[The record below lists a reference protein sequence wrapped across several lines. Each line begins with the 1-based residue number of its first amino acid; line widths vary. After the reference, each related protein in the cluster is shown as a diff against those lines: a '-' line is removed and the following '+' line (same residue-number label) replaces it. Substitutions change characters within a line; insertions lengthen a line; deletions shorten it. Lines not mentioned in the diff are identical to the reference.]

1 MKTRFS
7 SLVTVKKNTMKKS
20 ERVVQSANADLNSA
34 VMALQISKNSLNT
47 IDTPESGFMSDF
59 LASRT
64 LLDSGRNLIKHNQEW
79 VAYAKN
85 QVQSAKE
92 QLKIDMIEY
101 EKFKYLDLQ
110 EIKKII
116 KKQKFLEAKELD
128 EIALIT
134 YGRKTDNSNCLFCLG
149 KLVR

>member
-7 SLVTVKKNTMKKS
+7 SLVTLKKSTMKKS

-34 VMALQISKNSLNT
+34 VMALEISKNSLNS

-79 VAYAKN
+79 VRYSKN
-85 QVQSAKE
+85 QVALAKE
-92 QLKIDMIEY
+92 QLKLDMVEY

-116 KKQKFLEAKELD
+116 KKQKILEAKDLD
-128 EIALIT
+128 EVALMT
-134 YGRKTDNSNCLFCLG
+134 HTRKNTTKNANNQ
-149 KLVR
+149 KAV

>member
-1 MKTRFS
+1 
-7 SLVTVKKNTMKKS
+7 MKKS

-34 VMALQISKNSLNT
+34 VMALQISKNSLNS
-47 IDTPESGFMSDF
+47 IGTPESGFMSDF

-79 VAYAKN
+79 VEYSKN
-85 QVQSAKE
+85 QVHLAKE

-116 KKQKFLEAKELD
+116 KKQKMLEAKELD
-128 EIALIT
+128 EVALMT
-134 YGRKTDNSNCLFCLG
+134 YARKTDTKNIDNI
-149 KLVR
+149 KAI

>member
-7 SLVTVKKNTMKKS
+7 SLVTLKKSTMKKS

-34 VMALQISKNSLNT
+34 VMALEISKNSLNS

-64 LLDSGRNLIKHNQEW
+64 LLDSGRNLIKHNQKW
-79 VAYAKN
+79 VKFSKS
-85 QVQSAKE
+85 QVLAAKE
-92 QLKIDMIEY
+92 QLKFDMVEY

-110 EIKKII
+110 EIKKVI
-116 KKQKFLEAKELD
+116 KKQKMLEAKELD
-128 EIALIT
+128 EVALIT
-134 YGRKTDNSNCLFCLG
+134 HTRKQNIKNADNQ
-149 KLVR
+149 KAI